1 MGALSDI
8 NRKYGSSYIWMS
20 IYFCLVMIGIFLCE
34 VVDALS
40 NIRRCGETCIELCT
54 LTYVVCFIKNVAQ
67 SYNIGK
73 AQ

>member
-1 MGALSDI
+1 MEVVIFGCPLFLFC
-8 NRKYGSSYIWMS
+8 YG
-20 IYFCLVMIGIFLCE
+20 GIFLCE

-40 NIRRCGETCIELCT
+40 NIRRCGGTCIELCT